1 VTYSLH
7 PGAEQ
12 DLADALDFYTTH
24 AGPTVARRF
33 LAEFERIAG
42 LLAEHPGVGTATGR
56 GRRTY
61 PLQVFPYSV
70 VYRSLAVSVRILVV
84 RHQHRKPS
92 HGAGR
97 R

>member
-7 PGAEQ
+7 PEAER
-12 DLADALDFYTTH
+12 DLADGLDFYSTH

-33 LAEFERIAG
+33 LEEFQRITE
-42 LLAEHPGVGTATGR
+42 LLVEHPGLGTPTGR

-70 VYRSLAVSVRILVV
+70 VYRGLAGSVRILVV